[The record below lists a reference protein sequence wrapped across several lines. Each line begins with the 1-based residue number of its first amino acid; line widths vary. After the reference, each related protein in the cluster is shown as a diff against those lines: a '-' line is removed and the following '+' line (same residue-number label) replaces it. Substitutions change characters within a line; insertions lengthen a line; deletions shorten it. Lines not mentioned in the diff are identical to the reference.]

1 MPTGEKSQMVKY
13 QMIFFNISILDE
25 DSKRLSNLKVRKLEI
40 MLKSQ
45 EWKPSELQVT
55 LLGEKCP

>member
-45 EWKPSELQVT
+45 EWKPNELQVT
-55 LLGEKCP
+55 VLGEKCS